1 MNRILGIA
9 LLLAGFAAAA
19 LPTEIKF
26 LIVLRDFQPS
36 HPDFEN
42 FDDRAAII
50 SASPLPGISQPF
62 TSQCMGQYNPPL
74 DIVGGATGY
83 SPTASACED
92 GYACGTLKANG
103 QIAKQ
108 AYYGEFVCNG
118 VKTLTHE
125 HKAIPLGCK
134 KNWSNPVYITKNMV
148 MPNLNKV
155 DPKDPL
161 TWIPVKNPAAPWPC
175 HSDYLDAQWFKDIPG
190 WNVTVYA
197 EMPLKQVAGT
207 QGTYYID
214 SKEMPGQAYF
224 PLDEIYRPFFAPDYK
239 GVDYRGVT
247 TFGPQSLDLWCPPY
261 GANTV
266 GESWQ
271 RQGGWDEN
279 TPQEEKNGCKV
290 LLANGGS
297 KSPTAVVAT
306 IASNPTYFNSKL
318 HNYAFTMMGYTQF
331 KYNPGEVFEFSGDDD
346 MWIFIDGV
354 LVADLGGT
362 HPPAEAR
369 VELDKLAAVGGWAPK
384 SVHDLN
390 FYYADRQTNGSNLRI
405 TTTLSEVIEVP
416 WGAPRIKAVS
426 LKEEPNNFVLEVNS
440 QLSDA
445 TIVNLQNSGPNG
457 YYGIVATRLKSYN
470 AATQVS
476 TYDTL
481 LVSVQSLQFMSV
493 DKGTFKY
500 LVVGNLCADATC
512 SAEGISPVSSGDS
525 LAFNY
530 YAADGHKFEM
540 QEAQP
545 PIMNVNLK
553 PVRSFSWGGV
563 GQGPVVGNAVD
574 IKPTDNTVVRP
585 QLPGLEDLFT
595 PGGVYTAGNGETY
608 GALGAKGDVL
618 PKDKTGEILL
628 TPYTSD
634 KMNLDSM
641 VSKAGWGMPPYADA
655 NHGLNNEQFAVG
667 PTSGLKVG
675 HCVKAFDGRKYDN
688 SCLALG
694 FTVTGPFKAN
704 VQVFDHLGHFVSA
717 YQAGVDA
724 GTIRKVQNVRGN
736 GRTCADGTPATTTGK
751 VFANVQVYPF
761 SQTGRKLGNGV
772 YILKVDVITDDF
784 TYCQAVSSTV
794 SVPVKAKFGRSF
806 QQLKAA
812 YVRGPKDK

>member
-19 LPTEIKF
+19 LPPEIKF

-42 FDDRAAII
+42 FDDRAKLI
-50 SASPLPGISQPF
+50 SAAPLAGYAPF
-62 TSQCMGQYNPPL
+62 YSQCMGQYNPPT
-74 DIVGGATGY
+74 DITNGY

-92 GYACGTLKANG
+92 GYECGTLKANG

-108 AYYGEFVCNG
+108 AYYGEFTCGG

-125 HKAIPLGCK
+125 HKAVGCEK
-134 KNWSNPVYITKNMV
+134 KVWSNPVYITKNMV
-148 MPNLNKV
+148 MPTLNKV
-155 DPKDPL
+155 NPQDPL
-161 TWIPVKNPAAPWPC
+161 TWVPIKNLAAAWPC
-175 HSDYLDAQWFKDIPG
+175 HSTFLDAQWFTDVPG
-190 WNVTVYA
+190 QNITVYA

-207 QGTYYID
+207 VGTYYID

-224 PLDEIYRPFFAPDYK
+224 PLDEAYRPFFAPDYN
-239 GVDYRGVT
+239 GVNYQNT
-247 TFGPQSLDLWCPPY
+247 ITFGPQSLDLWCPPY
-261 GANTV
+261 GPNTI
-266 GESWQ
+266 GEPWQ
-271 RQGGWDEN
+271 QKGGWEEP
-279 TPQEEKNGCKV
+279 TPQFEKDGCKV

-297 KSPTAVVAT
+297 KSPGAVAAT
-306 IASNPTYFNSKL
+306 ITSNAIFQSKL

-369 VELDKLAAVGGWAPK
+369 VELNKLAAERLWAPK

-440 QLSDA
+440 ELSA
-445 TIVNLQNSGPNG
+445 ETIFNLQGSGPNG
-457 YYGIVATRLKSYN
+457 YYGIVATRLRSFDST
-470 AATQVS
+470 TQKK
-476 TYDTL
+476 TFDTL
-481 LVSVQSLQFMSV
+481 LVSVQSLQFLAN
-493 DKGTFKY
+493 DKGIFKY
-500 LVVGNLCADATC
+500 LVVGNLCADAFC
-512 SAEGISPVSSGDS
+512 SAEGISPVSTGDS
-525 LAFNY
+525 LAFNF
-530 YAADGHKFEM
+530 YAADAHKFEM
-540 QEAQP
+540 QEAQA

-553 PVRSFSWGGV
+553 PVRSFNFGAV
-563 GQGPVVGNAVD
+563 GQGPAVGNVVN
-574 IKPTDNTVVRP
+574 IKPTDKTVVRP
-585 QLPGLEDLFT
+585 QIPNIEQLFE
-595 PGGVYTAGNGETY
+595 GGPYFAGNGQEY
-608 GALGAKGDVL
+608 GPLGAKGDVL
-618 PKDKTGEILL
+618 PKNKTGEILL
-628 TPYTSD
+628 TPYISED
-634 KMNLDSM
+634 MKLDSM
-641 VSKAGWGMPPYADA
+641 IANTGWGMPPEVGA
-655 NHGLNNEQFAVG
+655 NKGLGNEQFAVG
-667 PTSGLKVG
+667 PTNGLKVG
-675 HCVKAFDGRKYDN
+675 HCIKQATNDPTSKYKFDN

-704 VQVFDHLGHFVSA
+704 VQVFDHLGHFVST

-724 GTIRKVQNVRGN
+724 ETIRKVQAVRSN
-736 GRTCADGTPATTTGK
+736 GRTCADGVAASTTGK

-772 YILKVDVITDDF
+772 YIMKVDVITDDF
-784 TYCQAVSSTV
+784 TYCKASSSTV
-794 SVPVKAKFGRSF
+794 SAPAEAKFGRSF
-806 QQLKAA
+806 QQIKAA
-812 YVRGPKDK
+812 YMRGPKDK